1 MQISILIKRQ
11 RKGNHIGQQVRALKG
26 RTMTAQA
33 VVFTQGRT
41 RVFAGD
47 YWFVLTKTRPW

>member
-11 RKGNHIGQQVRALKG
+11 RKGNHIGQQVHALKG